1 MKKNIFTTL
10 LFSLLV
16 NQLDGAALA
25 QKLARNASRTPIHLK
40 THIAKN
46 RSFHNYQDI
55 KGAIASLPQDKQPFS
70 PVYGAVAIAS
80 KNLHAWKTQED
91 KQRLFNAFFHERDG
105 IIYPTVAPGNPISSL
120 NPQLWGKFVTMTC
133 NSSFNLETFL
143 VSDFVK
149 EWHTTH
155 VKTTGRY
162 EKIADFKQQIRR
174 VINPL
179 MQAEKD
185 SQATAIAA
193 ATCLKFPTRQEL
205 QKVFKCYKNFDA
217 VKFKV
222 EERFNQETLHEAE
235 FLMSRLNI
243 FCENTKEQKTEKL
256 AFLALESTRNGISE
270 LLQVPFQHAN
280 YKNKSIPPCTEV
292 ALRTFINTLLIDS
305 KTGILSFDQLPTDI
319 VVNPEFKAFIR
330 KHQDPTVQNY
340 YTNSK
345 DKWMNFVSNKPHIG
359 YLKGNTEMNGQM
371 DNSLALLNYCFGT
384 QAATLAEFGKN
395 LSTENKEIIID
406 DKDEKHGTYNTQI
419 KTVNQTFNGTWR
431 FSEEHVSYKLE
442 GADGIKLNLPSLIE
456 LSEIKKNGIS
466 FLEIIPQSK
475 QKSIFEES
483 DYSIFCDPSWSFD
496 RLEKI
501 CKLFKLDL
509 GTFLYEDE
517 SNFLHIVAKYDRPDL
532 VKPLIHSGVGL
543 EQKNHSGRT
552 PLTAA
557 VYYGNK
563 RVTEALAQLG
573 ADLNVRDIHGE
584 TPLLIAIK
592 LKNIPMI
599 ETLLNLGADI
609 NKKSNPNEGHG
620 LVIQLIGRLITYLD
634 KKSWGETPL
643 ERAKKVFGT
652 DHQITKK
659 IHELGGI

>member
-25 QKLARNASRTPIHLK
+25 QRLARSASRTPIHLK

-120 NPQLWGKFVTMTC
+120 DPQLWGKFVTMTC

-174 VINPL
+174 VVNPL

-205 QKVFKCYKNFDA
+205 QKVFKCYENFDA

-235 FLMSRLNI
+235 WVMSPHNI
-243 FCENTKEQKTEKL
+243 FYENTKEQKTEKL
-256 AFLALESTRNGISE
+256 AFLALESTRKGISK

-305 KTGILSFDQLPTDI
+305 KTGILSFDQLPNNI
-319 VVNPEFKAFIR
+319 IVNPEFKAFIT
-330 KHQDPTVQNY
+330 KHKDPTVQNY
-340 YTNSK
+340 YTNTK
-345 DKWMNFVSNKPHIG
+345 DEWMNFVSNKPHIG
-359 YLKGNTEMNGQM
+359 YLKGNTEMNSKM

-395 LSTENKEIIID
+395 LSTKNKEIIID
-406 DKDEKHGTYNTQI
+406 DKNEKYGTYNTQI
-419 KTVNQTFNGTWR
+419 KTLNQTFNGTWR

-442 GADGIKLNLPSLIE
+442 GAGSIKLDLFNLIE

-475 QKSIFEES
+475 QKSIFEAS

-501 CKLFKLDL
+501 CKKLLKVDL

-517 SNFLHIVAKYDRPDL
+517 SNFLHMAARHDRHDL
-532 VKPLIHSGVGL
+532 VEPLIDSGVAL
-543 EQKNHSGRT
+543 EQKNHMGRT
-552 PLTAA
+552 PLIAA

-563 RVTEALAQLG
+563 RVTEALAKLG
-573 ADLNVRDIHGE
+573 ADLNVRDARGN
-584 TPLLIAIK
+584 TPLLIAIER
-592 LKNIPMI
+592 KNIPII
-599 ETLLNLGADI
+599 EILLEQGADV
-609 NKKSNPNEGHG
+609 NKKNNPLQDHG
-620 LVIQLIGRLITYLD
+620 LAVQLIGRLIAYLD
-634 KKSWGETPL
+634 KKNWGETPL
-643 ERAKKVFGT
+643 EKAHKVFGR
-652 DHQITKK
+652 DHAITKRIYYK
-659 IHELGGI
+659 I